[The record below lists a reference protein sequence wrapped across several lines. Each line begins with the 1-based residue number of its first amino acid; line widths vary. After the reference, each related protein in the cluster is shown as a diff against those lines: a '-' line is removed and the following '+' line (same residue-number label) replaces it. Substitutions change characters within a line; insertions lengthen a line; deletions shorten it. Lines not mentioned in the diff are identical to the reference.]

1 MTDLRFGARM
11 LWRSPGS
18 TLALAG
24 LLALGIGAA
33 TVIFSVFDAVLLRP
47 LPVRHPEELVRMVQR
62 LPKIGTRSNF
72 PLQYYEALRDH
83 STTLAAVF
91 GETDDYAY
99 TMSEPAPAEEIL
111 VHVVTPEFFDA
122 LGVPALYGR
131 ALTPEDGKDNA
142 GTPPAVLSYGFW
154 RRRFNGDPR
163 VMGRTL
169 TLHGAK
175 FVIVGVMPRDFNG
188 LRVDTTPD
196 VRVPYQTAY
205 PILSPGEDL
214 NLDVSGRLK
223 PGVTRAQAEAECLS
237 LWQAMP
243 QSSVGSINR
252 GMALDPLER
261 GVSILRDRFGD
272 ALKLLMASVGLLL
285 LIVCSNVA
293 GLLLARGASRRQEIA
308 VRLAVGATPA
318 RLIRQILVEN
328 FLLAII
334 GAVGGLCIAVFA
346 TPLAAHALPPIR
358 DLGTT
363 LLPVS
368 IDVRMNG
375 RVFLFSLGL
384 SLLTMLL
391 FSLTPAIAAS
401 RSSLDSVLRGARA
414 SGGWRGRQI
423 LIALQIAL
431 CTFLLAGSSLFVR
444 TFEGLRGMDPG
455 FDAAHIATF
464 TVNTGAGG
472 YNQQTEPPFLRTFME
487 KVGEIPG
494 VASAAAAS
502 RGVMRGRG
510 VAMTV
515 ARPGERPTREDFLN
529 VSTNNV
535 SPEYFDTMGMR
546 ILAGRNFSPVDP
558 IDKVARVLVNK
569 AFVKRFFPNADPVG
583 RRFGV
588 GAVDTVVTPDYE
600 IIGVVSDAK
609 YRSLREPMIPLIYF
623 RGVRYGTF
631 VLNVRT
637 NVRPESIFEPVRKA
651 LASVDPSLPFLEV
664 HTLSEEVGDSAAVE
678 RLTAILASV
687 FGGLAALLAGVGLYG
702 LLAYAM
708 MQRRREI
715 GIRMALGA
723 EALDIAGLTV
733 RQTVV
738 MAVGGI
744 VVGMGAALAAG
755 PLIRSLLYGI
765 SPWDPESLSA
775 AVVFVM
781 FIAAGATVVP
791 ALRAT
796 RVAPSDAL
804 RQD

>member
-1 MTDLRFGARM
+1 
-11 LWRSPGS
+11 
-18 TLALAG
+18 
-24 LLALGIGAA
+24 
-33 TVIFSVFDAVLLRP
+33 
-47 LPVRHPEELVRMVQR
+47 
-62 LPKIGTRSNF
+62 
-72 PLQYYEALRDH
+72 
-83 STTLAAVF
+83 
-91 GETDDYAY
+91 
-99 TMSEPAPAEEIL
+99 
-111 VHVVTPEFFDA
+111 
-122 LGVPALYGR
+122 
-131 ALTPEDGKDNA
+131 
-142 GTPPAVLSYGFW
+142 
-154 RRRFNGDPR
+154 
-163 VMGRTL
+163 
-169 TLHGAK
+169 
-175 FVIVGVMPRDFNG
+175 
-188 LRVDTTPD
+188 
-196 VRVPYQTAY
+196 
-205 PILSPGEDL
+205 
-214 NLDVSGRLK
+214 
-223 PGVTRAQAEAECLS
+223 
-237 LWQAMP
+237 
-243 QSSVGSINR
+243 
-252 GMALDPLER
+252 
-261 GVSILRDRFGD
+261 LRDRFGD

-318 RLIRQILVEN
+318 RLIRQMLVEN
-328 FLLAII
+328 LLLAIL

-363 LLPVS
+363 LLPLS

-384 SLLTMLL
+384 SVLTMLL

-444 TFEGLRGMDPG
+444 TLAGLRGLDPG
-455 FDAAHIATF
+455 FDADRIATF
-464 TVNTGAGG
+464 TVQTSAGG
-472 YNQQTEPPFLRTFME
+472 YNQQTEPAFLRTFME
-487 KVGEIPG
+487 KVREIPG
-494 VASAAAAS
+494 VASVAAAS

-510 VAMTV
+510 VAVTV

-546 ILAGRNFSPVDP
+546 ILAGRNFSPADP
-558 IDKVARVLVNK
+558 VDKVARVLVNQ
-569 AFVKRFFPNADPVG
+569 AFVQRFFPNADPVG

-588 GAVDTVVTPDYE
+588 GAVDTVVTPNYE

-637 NVRPESIFEPVRKA
+637 RRRPESIFEPVRKA

-678 RLTAILASV
+678 RLTAVLASV

-702 LLAYAM
+702 LLAFVV

-723 EALDIAGLTV
+723 EPTDIAGLTV
-733 RQTVV
+733 RQTMV

-744 VVGMGAALAAG
+744 VMGLGAALAAG
-755 PLIRSLLYGI
+755 LLIRSLLYGI
-765 SPWDPESLSA
+765 SPWDSKSLGA
-775 AVVFVM
+775 AVIFVL

-796 RVAPSDAL
+796 RVAPAIAL
-804 RQD
+804 RQQD